1 MRANSE
7 FGEQKIWQPTSTSRP
22 PAGTVFSGGC
32 RLNPIRLSLPVG
44 AETRPVLIGE
54 GGSPGRTL
62 KEGAMTRPLM
72 VCRIALTALALAPAG
87 CAVPD
92 RIGEGVFATGRT
104 CEVHAVPLRLDM
116 VPVTFGFPAPCPAE
130 DQAEAAR
137 FPNAATTFHGGCA
150 VVSPDRAA
158 VVRFCPECRLAEAAW
173 RGEADRRAAAAR
185 AGAAGEG
192 ADPTRLA
199 GEYRAGGPLTDY
211 QLVLR
216 EDGSYRFTWSGCLG
230 ACGTASG
237 AWSASGGAVALTA
250 RDLGGLRAGVA
261 PARLIV
267 VGLGPHRLL
276 VREEDRARYDEGGPS
291 RFYCYHTAEAID
303 AVDEACR
310 RREAGPP
317 GASER
322 PR

>member
-1 MRANSE
+1 VA

-104 CEVHAVPLRLDM
+104 CEV
-116 VPVTFGFPAPCPAE
+116 
-130 DQAEAAR
+130 
-137 FPNAATTFHGGCA
+137 AATTFHGGCA